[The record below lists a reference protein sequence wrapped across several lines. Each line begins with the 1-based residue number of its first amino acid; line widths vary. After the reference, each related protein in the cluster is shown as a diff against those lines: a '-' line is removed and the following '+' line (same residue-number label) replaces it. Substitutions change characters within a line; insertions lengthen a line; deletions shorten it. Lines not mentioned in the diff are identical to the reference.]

1 MSRETKLMI
10 FLLLV
15 WTLAPL
21 PATAQKAVGYS
32 DAYCAG
38 FVTQRPM
45 GSLYVVAGEEKEDR
59 LSYTTPQYAYL
70 SQGGLAVGSEYMIV
84 RRAVDRTKVNSF
96 NGQRLLQNAMGLIY
110 DDIARVKV
118 VVAHPKVS
126 TAQVIFSC
134 AEILPGDL
142 VISPETRPMPD
153 YRARR
158 PFDRFAPPSGK
169 TVAQVVNARDFQQF
183 PGVGQHIYVNLGSSQ
198 VNPGDYIRIF
208 RMGKG
213 PEYRGTGRGAVYG
226 MARGVIKKADLPRE
240 VIGEAMVIRTD
251 DHAAVAIITH
261 GIREISLGDYLEP
274 E

>member
-1 MSRETKLMI
+1 MSRQTKLMI

-15 WTLAPL
+15 WTLVAW
-21 PATAQKAVGYS
+21 PAAAQKAVGYS

-45 GSLYVVAGEEKEDR
+45 DSLNVVAGEEKEDR
-59 LSYTTPQYAYL
+59 FSYTTPQYAYL

-84 RRAVDRTKVNSF
+84 RRAVDRTKAKSF

-142 VISPETRPMPD
+142 AISPETRPTPE

-183 PGVGQHIYVNLGSSQ
+183 PGIGQHIYVNLGSSE
-198 VNPGDYIRIF
+198 VKPGDYLRIF

-213 PEYRGTGRGAVYG
+213 PEYRATGRGAVYE
-226 MARGVIKKADLPRE
+226 MPRRVINKGDLPRE
-240 VIGEAMVIRTD
+240 VIGEAMVIRVE
-251 DHAAVAIITH
+251 DHAAVAIVTESL
-261 GIREISLGDYLEP
+261 REISLGDYLEP